1 MNERL
6 KELMLEAGYAAP
18 EIAGRAKRLADLI
31 IKDCIG
37 IVGPTQHHEVWAQ
50 SYLGG
55 VDGLELLEGKIKNIK
70 ERFGIEE

>member
-37 IVGPTQHHEVWAQ
+37 IVEPTQHHEVWAQ

-55 VDGLELLEGKIKNIK
+55 VDGLDLLSSKIKDIK
-70 ERFGIEE
+70 KHFGVE

>member
-18 EIAGRAKRLADLI
+18 EIAGRARRLADLI

-55 VDGLELLEGKIKNIK
+55 VDGLDLLSSKIKDIK
-70 ERFGIEE
+70 KHFGVE

>member
-37 IVGPTQHHEVWAQ
+37 IVEPTQHHEVWAQ

-55 VDGLELLEGKIKNIK
+55 VDGLDLLYSKIKDIK
-70 ERFGIEE
+70 KHFGVEE